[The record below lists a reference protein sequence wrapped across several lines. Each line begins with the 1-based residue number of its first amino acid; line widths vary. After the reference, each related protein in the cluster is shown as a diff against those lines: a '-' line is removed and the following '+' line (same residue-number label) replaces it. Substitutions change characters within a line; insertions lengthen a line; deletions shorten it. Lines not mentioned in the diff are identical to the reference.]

1 MIMVEGLLA
10 FVGIVEDELD
20 IAVLF
25 YYVLRTI
32 KEIQVFKFT
41 DPIMALGHIK
51 INAKDYVLVI
61 SDLRMPVINGI
72 QLLKTIKHLN
82 PLTRTILTTAFLV
95 EDNIFQE
102 YLKNETI
109 NGFLQK
115 PIELEQLLLE
125 VNKQINF
132 IENVNII

>member
-1 MIMVEGLLA
+1 LDNKRIVS
-10 FVGIVEDELD
+10 IVEDELD

>member
-1 MIMVEGLLA
+1 MDNKRIVS
-10 FVGIVEDELD
+10 IVEDELD